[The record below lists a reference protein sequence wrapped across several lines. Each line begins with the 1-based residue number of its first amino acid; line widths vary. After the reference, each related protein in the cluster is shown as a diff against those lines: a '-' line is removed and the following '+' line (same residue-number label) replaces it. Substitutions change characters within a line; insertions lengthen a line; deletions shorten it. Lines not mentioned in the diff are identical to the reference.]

1 MSRRGRLLFLSAFL
15 LAWPCGRAA
24 SAQQRP
30 LTTEDPESI
39 GAGRVLIEAGVDYEH
54 DVEYT
59 VSGLSGN
66 LTRLPALGISVGVS
80 SIAEVQIDGGF
91 YNHLAITS
99 TKPAPLSSLLTVTGD
114 STHDVSD
121 FVIGMKIRVV
131 AEGDSRPAFGVR
143 FATKLPNARNE
154 TGLGLDTTDFY
165 ASLLVAK
172 TMRSV
177 RLAGNI
183 GSGILGDPTNGQRQN
198 DVLTYG
204 LSLARAVTQAA
215 EIVGEVNGRVNLRGE
230 GPLPGSES
238 RGLLR
243 FGGRFT
249 RGPVR
254 WDAAVLFGLTE
265 IDPSI
270 GFTAGITYVFNAFTV
285 P

>member
-1 MSRRGRLLFLSAFL
+1 MSRRGRLIILSAFVL
-15 LAWPCGRAA
+15 IWPCARAA

-30 LTTEDPESI
+30 LVTEDPESI
-39 GAGRVLIEAGVDYEH
+39 GAGRVMIEAGVDYGH

-66 LTRLPALGISVGVS
+66 LTRIPLGISVGVS

-121 FVIGMKIRVV
+121 MVIGMKIRVV

-215 EIVGEVNGRVNLRGE
+215 EIVGEVNGRVNLRSDGA
-230 GPLPGSES
+230 LPGSES

-243 FGGRFT
+243 FGARLT

-265 IDPSI
+265 IDPSF
-270 GFTAGITYVFNAFTV
+270 GFTGGITWVFNAFTV

>member
-1 MSRRGRLLFLSAFL
+1 MTRRGRLIILSAFVL
-15 LAWPCGRAA
+15 IWPCARAA

-30 LTTEDPESI
+30 LVTEDPESI
-39 GAGRVLIEAGVDYEH
+39 GAGRVMIEAGVDYGY
-54 DVEYT
+54 DIEYT

-66 LTRLPALGISVGVS
+66 LTRIPLGISVGVS

-121 FVIGMKIRVV
+121 MVIGMKIRVV

-204 LSLARAVTQAA
+204 VSLARAVTQAA
-215 EIVGEVNGRVNLRGE
+215 EIVGEVNGRVNLRSDGA
-230 GPLPGSES
+230 LPGSES

-243 FGGRFT
+243 FGARLT

-265 IDPSI
+265 IDPSF
-270 GFTAGITYVFNAFTV
+270 GFTGGITWVFNAFTV

>member
-1 MSRRGRLLFLSAFL
+1 M
-15 LAWPCGRAA
+15 
-24 SAQQRP
+24 
-30 LTTEDPESI
+30 
-39 GAGRVLIEAGVDYEH
+39 
-54 DVEYT
+54 
-59 VSGLSGN
+59 
-66 LTRLPALGISVGVS
+66 
-80 SIAEVQIDGGF
+80 QIDGGF

-121 FVIGMKIRVV
+121 IVVGTKIRVV
-131 AEGDSRPAFGVR
+131 AEGESRPAFGVSLR
-143 FATKLPNARNE
+143 HEAAERRNE

-177 RLAGNI
+177 RLVGNI

-204 LSLARAVTQAA
+204 VSLARAVTEAA
-215 EIVGEVNGRVNLRGE
+215 EIVGEVNGRANLRSD

-243 FGGRFT
+243 FGARFT

-254 WDAAVLFGLTE
+254 WDAAVVFGLTE

-270 GFTAGITYVFNAFTV
+270 GFTGGITYVFNAFTV